1 MKAPLKTFIAGAMAL
16 SLGAC
21 GISPEERMERAEQ
34 AFEEHRFSEARL
46 DLGILLQLDENDSQ
60 ALDLLARIQLAM
72 GQGGAVAAT
81 LGRLERTGVDLA
93 DANLLAAEGHLQ
105 SGNVEAA
112 GDLIGDATSAESW
125 RLSALVA

>member
-72 GQGGAVAAT
+72 GQGALLLPRLAVWNAPASIWLMPT
-81 LGRLERTGVDLA
+81 C
-93 DANLLAAEGHLQ
+93 LLPKDICNRAMSRRQG
-105 SGNVEAA
+105 
-112 GDLIGDATSAESW
+112 T
-125 RLSALVA
+125 